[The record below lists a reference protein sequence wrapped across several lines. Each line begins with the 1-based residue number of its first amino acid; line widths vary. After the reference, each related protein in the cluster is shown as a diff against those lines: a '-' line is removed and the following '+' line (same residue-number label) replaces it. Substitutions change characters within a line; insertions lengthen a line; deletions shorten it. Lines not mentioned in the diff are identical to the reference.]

1 MLKIILLILVIL
13 YIFSTLKAASQLGD
27 KIPDAI
33 KKRLDELNIKVLD
46 DRYTL
51 RDLAF
56 HRFFRPDYLG
66 EIKRINTET
75 KDEVL
80 AHYLATRKNLLI
92 YLAFS
97 SAVVAAVVIFYFR
110 TISR

>member
-33 KKRLDELNIKVLD
+33 KKRMDELNIKVLD
-46 DRYTL
+46 DRYSS

-66 EIKRINTET
+66 EIKRINAER

-80 AHYLATRKNLLI
+80 AKCFITRRNLLI
-92 YLAFS
+92 YLTFS
-97 SAVVAAVVIFYFR
+97 SAAVAAVIFFYFC